1 MNNLYANKLYKD
13 KDFIYK
19 IYNNLDENEL
29 KNYYNKLLENNIKT
43 AKIVEI
49 SQKNDENTIIKQK
62 LVRNLT
68 LEEFVFFDSIKQNK
82 LSKKSINLFKK
93 FIKMYFK
100 KIYNL
105 SEIAVDCK
113 LGNFMVSGLTL
124 VDIVPA
130 LFYSEYN
137 QNENSIKY
145 VCFNK
150 DLQIKSILVYW
161 LKYYIKYSY
170 SKCENPLDILKKDFN
185 KLKYIIEKYYKLKEE
200 KEQNDIEKM
209 YSKRFEMLNNLS
221 KYNNYFDFTNDF
233 FTNGFNVVSKLN
245 LNEEKKEENIYVLGG
260 TGAGKTYA
268 TSLINKLTDYFVIN
282 LDNIYWKDNFLTQNS
297 VQEIKDTLSKIMQEN
312 SKFIVEGSYLDDWIY
327 DAFDRC
333 DKIFILKVD
342 YKLQRKRV
350 LLRFIK
356 RKLKIEKCDYKESL
370 KSIKSLLS
378 WLKGYSKNLDEFV
391 EKSKEKYGDKMI
403 ILDNSN
409 DLIKNILMK

>member
-1 MNNLYANKLYKD
+1 
-13 KDFIYK
+13 
-19 IYNNLDENEL
+19 
-29 KNYYNKLLENNIKT
+29 
-43 AKIVEI
+43 
-49 SQKNDENTIIKQK
+49 
-62 LVRNLT
+62 
-68 LEEFVFFDSIKQNK
+68 
-82 LSKKSINLFKK
+82 
-93 FIKMYFK
+93 MYFK